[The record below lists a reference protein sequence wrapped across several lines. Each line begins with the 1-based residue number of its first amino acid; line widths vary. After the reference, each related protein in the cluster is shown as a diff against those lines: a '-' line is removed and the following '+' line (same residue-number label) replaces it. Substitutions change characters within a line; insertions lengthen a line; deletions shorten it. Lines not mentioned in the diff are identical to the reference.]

1 MGRQAQTPG
10 CGGASLHP
18 AVCSCLRLVQQ
29 PVNHRE
35 VDLEFLP
42 TDASPRSPSSTC
54 LLGDTLRS
62 LLCTLVQWLWLC
74 PFMLPIPPPTILLC
88 SGIEFLGGD
97 GIVSAYLGLVAC
109 PGCSCLP
116 WEEGGSGSQ
125 DLPFGELLT
134 PIWSGC
140 KQVTFAEILRGETR
154 HCRGGLLVE
163 WGRLRLRF
171 YLLVKYFIWLS

>member
-1 MGRQAQTPG
+1 M
-10 CGGASLHP
+10 
-18 AVCSCLRLVQQ
+18 
-29 PVNHRE
+29 NHRE

-42 TDASPRSPSSTC
+42 TDASPHSSSPTC

-62 LLCTLVQWLWLC
+62 LLRTLVQWFWLC
-74 PFMLPIPPPTILLC
+74 PFTLPLLPPAILLC
-88 SGIEFLGGD
+88 TGIEFLGGD

-140 KQVTFAEILRGETR
+140 KQVTFAEVLGGKPDIAEEVFSWSGAGSGCAFICLLNILFGSPD
-154 HCRGGLLVE
+154 LV
-163 WGRLRLRF
+163 LR
-171 YLLVKYFIWLS
+171 WL